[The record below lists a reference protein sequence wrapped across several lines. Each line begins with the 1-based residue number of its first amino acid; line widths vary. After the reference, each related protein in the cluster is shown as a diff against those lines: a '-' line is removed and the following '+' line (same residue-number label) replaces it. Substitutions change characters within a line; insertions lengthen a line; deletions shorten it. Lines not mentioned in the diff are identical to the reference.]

1 MGEKGTQLNVYAKPM
16 SGEIMI
22 TVLLISDPKRRTR
35 PAR

>member
-1 MGEKGTQLNVYAKPM
+1 MGEKGTKLNVYAKPM

-22 TVLLISDPKRRTR
+22 TVLLISDLKRRTR